1 MGYFNMN
8 SESQPQRGLRFVE
21 NGWMGL
27 VRPRWGRRNT
37 ERMILQTYDLS
48 EVNVFGPFDKMIF
61 DEFCIIVLGRGVLL
75 RWLWLCHAPFDPK

>member
-1 MGYFNMN
+1 MVGW
-8 SESQPQRGLRFVE
+8 ERFDPVGVAE
-21 NGWMGL
+21 I
-27 VRPRWGRRNT
+27 P

-75 RWLWLCHAPFDPK
+75 QWLWLCHAPFDPK